1 MEKKNG
7 AFSHVLPTSQPKIR
21 DEGATTKRYK
31 NNYVQHILHKTAST
45 RSWNMGSKCLFKL
58 ICSLCQK
65 HVSEFLTKISR
76 MWHSSIKAA
85 RMEKQ
90 KCSYIHVVHS
100 GHMLTSHQNVYKLF
114 EVVIMCELLFRSNAR
129 AFN

>member
-1 MEKKNG
+1 MSSTSYTRQLRHVRGIWAGSVFSNLFAPYAKNT
-7 AFSHVLPTSQPKIR
+7 FQ
-21 DEGATTKRYK
+21 
-31 NNYVQHILHKTAST
+31 NF
-45 RSWNMGSKCLFKL
+45 W
-58 ICSLCQK
+58 
-65 HVSEFLTKISR
+65 TKISR